1 MSIERMI
8 KLQRSDNVYPIER
21 IIAATSYL
29 TTGMV
34 GFVWLIIATV
44 MKKRITEFLLYHIFQ
59 AIFITIAYFLIAV
72 IFSLLYRILYIVPI
86 VNVLPYF
93 LNMPIPVLFNL
104 SIIQAITTSIILYLA
119 ITSFCGYY
127 SYLPWV
133 SDIINQNTGR
143 KY

>member
-1 MSIERMI
+1 MNTERMI

-21 IIAATSYL
+21 IIAAASYL

-34 GFVWLIIATV
+34 GFIWLIIATV
-44 MKKRITEFLLYHIFQ
+44 MKKRITDFLLYHIFQ
-59 AIFITIAYFLIAV
+59 AIFITIAYFLITI
-72 IFSLLYRILYIVPI
+72 IFSLLYKILYIVPI

-104 SIIQAITTSIILYLA
+104 SVIQLVTTSIILYLA
-119 ITSFCGYY
+119 ITSFYGYY